1 MVRLFF
7 EEGMTVKRHITNL
20 NWGFSMFHFT
30 VLKNLLGFGAAIL
43 LLAACETASTKTGD
57 ASGSAS
63 GSASSGTASSSAT
76 AGSGSTSASGA
87 SGASGASSSGS
98 SASAGSTSQAG
109 AAANAAELLA
119 NVGDRVLFGFDSSE
133 LSGASQATLDRQAA
147 FLAAR
152 PALRITIEGHC
163 DERGTREYNL
173 ALGERRASVVR
184 DYLVARGI
192 NAARIKTISYG
203 KERPA
208 AVGSN
213 EAAWAKNRRSVT
225 VLD

>member
-7 EEGMTVKRHITNL
+7 EEGMTGKRHITNL
-20 NWGFSMFHFT
+20 NWGFSMFHFS

-76 AGSGSTSASGA
+76 AGSGSTSA